1 MNRAAVTLAA
11 MLATAL
17 VGAAGCGN
25 STSRTTTDQIGGSTL
40 RIYSS
45 VPLYGASAAEGQAI
59 VNGERLALSRLHDRI
74 GRYRV
79 ALVSLDDATIKSSAW
94 DPGQTTLNAR
104 TAALDPSTIGYLGD
118 DNSGAT
124 AVSIPVL
131 NRAGIPQVSATSTA
145 VGLTSGAPGASPGEP
160 QKYYPTMVRTFARV
174 IPNDTVQAVA
184 QIRLQQSLG
193 CTSTYVLDDGEV
205 EGYDA
210 ATAFQLRSPTSHL
223 KVAGVQTFDP
233 RATDYTSLA
242 RAIARTSPDCVLIS
256 AAVESHAVLLTE
268 QVAAALPSAL
278 LFGTAQLAEPS
289 YVDPARGGI
298 SRSLD
303 ERVNLTAA
311 PLGTRDYPPAGRAF
325 LAASARGFG
334 RAASSAIFGYE
345 AMSLMLS
352 AISRATDNGTLQV
365 DRAAVLRELFA
376 TRARQSVLGTYS
388 INRDGDTTLSAFGAY
403 GVIDGH
409 LQFLRTI
416 QTRHGGR

>member
-1 MNRAAVTLAA
+1 MNRAAVALAV
-11 MLATAL
+11 MLVMAL
-17 VGAAGCGN
+17 VGTAGCGQT
-25 STSRTTTDQIGGSTL
+25 TSSTTTDQIGGSTL

-45 VPLYGASAAEGQAI
+45 VPLQGASAAQGRAI
-59 VNGERLALSRLHDRI
+59 LNGERLALRQLHDRI
-74 GRYRV
+74 GRYRI
-79 ALVSLDDATIKSSAW
+79 ALVALDDATLKRGAW

-104 TAALDPSTIGYLGD
+104 RAALDPSTIGYLGED
-118 DNSGAT
+118 DSGAT

-160 QKYYPTMVRTFARV
+160 QKYYPTKIRTFARV

-205 EGYDA
+205 DGYDA
-210 ATAFQLRSPTSHL
+210 ATAFQLTAPSSHL

-242 RAIARTSPDCVLIS
+242 RAIARIAPDCILIS

-268 QVAAALPSAL
+268 QVAAALPGAL
-278 LFGTAQLAEPS
+278 LFGTAELAEPS

-303 ERVNLTAA
+303 ERISLTAA
-311 PLGTRDYPPAGRAF
+311 ALGARDYPPAGRAF
-325 LAASARGFG
+325 LAAYDRSFG
-334 RAASSAIFGYE
+334 RPAPSAIFGYE

-352 AISRATDNGTLQV
+352 AISRATDNGTRRV
-365 DRAAVLRELFA
+365 DRPAVLRELFA
-376 TRARQSVLGTYS
+376 TRAREGALGIYS
-388 INRDGDTTLSAFGAY
+388 IDSDGDTTLRSFGAY
-403 GVIDGH
+403 GVTDGH

-416 QTRHGGR
+416 QT